1 MLRVGLTGGVASG
14 KTTVARMMEARGAY
28 VIQADVIAHDLM
40 KPGQAAYEEII
51 KRFGQSIV
59 NKNELGVIDRARLGA
74 IAFGEGRNT
83 ELNEIIHPAV
93 IKRQNEWMEE
103 IGKKDPMSIAVVEA
117 ALILEAGVNGRF
129 DRLVVVDSPVQ
140 ERSRRFLQRATELG
154 ISEAD
159 ASVRFESIR
168 SAQLPDADKLKAAD
182 FVIDNSGPLVQTE
195 SQVAALMEQLHTLV
209 MAK

>member
-1 MLRVGLTGGVASG
+1 MLRVGVTGGVASG

-28 VIQADVIAHDLM
+28 VIQADIIAHDLM
-40 KPGQAAYEEII
+40 KPGEPAYDEVI

-59 NKNELGVIDRARLGA
+59 NKNELGVIDRAKLGA
-74 IAFGEGRNT
+74 IAFGEGRIT

-117 ALILEAGVNGRF
+117 ALILEAGVQGRF
-129 DRLVVVDSPVQ
+129 DKLVVVDCPVQ
-140 ERSRRFLQRATELG
+140 ERSRRFLERASKFGT
-154 ISEAD
+154 SETD

-182 FVIDNSGPLVQTE
+182 FVIDNSGPMPQTE
-195 SQVAALMEQLHTLV
+195 SLVAALMEQLHALV

>member
-14 KTTVARMMEARGAY
+14 KSSVARMMEARGAY
-28 VIQADVIAHDLM
+28 VIQADIIAHGLM
-40 KPGQAAYEEII
+40 KPGEPAYDEVI

-59 NKNELGVIDRARLGA
+59 NKNELGVIDRAKLGA
-74 IAFGEGRNT
+74 IAFGEGRIT

-117 ALILEAGVNGRF
+117 ALILEAGVQGRF
-129 DRLVVVDSPVQ
+129 DKLVVVDCPVQ
-140 ERSRRFLQRATELG
+140 ERSRRFLQRGARLG

-159 ASVRFESIR
+159 ASLRFESIR
-168 SAQLPDADKLKAAD
+168 GAQL
-182 FVIDNSGPLVQTE
+182 
-195 SQVAALMEQLHTLV
+195 
-209 MAK
+209 

>member
-14 KTTVARMMEARGAY
+14 KTTVARMMEERGAY
-28 VIQADVIAHDLM
+28 VIQADIIAHDLM
-40 KPGQAAYEEII
+40 KPGEPAYEEII

-59 NKNELGVIDRARLGA
+59 NKNELGVIDRAKLGA
-74 IAFGEGRNT
+74 IAFGEGRIT

-103 IGKKDPMSIAVVEA
+103 IGKKEPLSIAVVEA

-129 DRLVVVDSPVQ
+129 DKLVVVDCPVQ
-140 ERSRRFLQRATELG
+140 ERSRRFLERAARFGT
-154 ISEAD
+154 SEAD
-159 ASVRFESIR
+159 ASMRFESIR

-195 SQVAALMEQLHTLV
+195 SQVASLMEKLHALV

>member
-28 VIQADVIAHDLM
+28 VIQADIIAHDLM
-40 KPGQAAYEEII
+40 KPGEAAYEEVI

-59 NKNELGVIDRARLGA
+59 NKNELGVIDRAKLGA
-74 IAFGEGRNT
+74 IAFGEGRIT

-117 ALILEAGVNGRF
+117 ALILEAGVHGRF
-129 DRLVVVDSPVQ
+129 DKLVVVDCPVR
-140 ERSRRFLQRATELG
+140 ERLRRFLQRGVRLG

-168 SAQLPDADKLKAAD
+168 SAQL
-182 FVIDNSGPLVQTE
+182 
-195 SQVAALMEQLHTLV
+195 
-209 MAK
+209 